1 MTRGEEACVSRLER
15 SLGHDVWKNIKS
27 VGNDGES
34 RYVECE
40 TSRKV
45 QEAVPQAAEI
55 KMLNFFF
62 GVARMDTVRNR
73 FTC

>member
-1 MTRGEEACVSRLER
+1 MSRLER

-40 TSRKV
+40 TLRKV
-45 QEAVPQAAEI
+45 QEAELQAAEI
-55 KMLNFFF
+55 KMFNFFF
-62 GVARMDTVRNR
+62 GVTRMDTIRNR